1 MWRDQQSLIAW
12 TVRQANRP
20 RFARSWER
28 FVLALFRA
36 CSSPALRLVGGGF
49 AWVLARNEEDEDEVD
64 DFNEWAF
71 GADELG

>member
-28 FVLALFRA
+28 FVVASFRA
-36 CSSPALRLVGGGF
+36 CSSLALRLAGENF

-71 GADELG
+71 GTDELG